1 MASNAACKPLVLAID
16 KAPSAIAVAFPTLV
30 TGPVKFA
37 FVVTVAALPA
47 MLPVTLEPAT
57 VTIFAS
63 VTDASASLVVV
74 IAPAATDGD
83 SAVPVRSPANCTFPF
98 TVVVASGVVLLT
110 ICPST

>member
-1 MASNAACKPLVLAID
+1 MASNSVCKPVVLAID

-47 MLPVTLEPAT
+47 MLPVTFDPLT

-63 VTDASASLVVV
+63 VTEASASFVVV
-74 IAPAATDGD
+74 IAPAATAGD
-83 SAVPVRSPANCTFPF
+83 AAVPVRSPANCTFPF
-98 TVVVASGVVLLT
+98 TVVVASGVAFVI

>member
-1 MASNAACKPLVLAID
+1 MATALFANIALVIAPL
-16 KAPSAIAVAFPTLV
+16 AIAVAFPTLV

-63 VTDASASLVVV
+63 VTEASASLDVVTFASVIFAVVTAPSASFVVV

-83 SAVPVRSPANCTFPF
+83 AAVPVRSPAN
-98 TVVVASGVVLLT
+98 
-110 ICPST
+110 